1 MRRVWAQFDLFSM
14 AIGAALSACI
24 ATLIGMNNFH
34 LAEFALAALLAAF
47 ATSNSFIIM
56 EDQIIQFMLHLAT
69 AAQSYLHIVQLKG
82 NNSNGTYIHYL

>member
-1 MRRVWAQFDLFSM
+1 M

-24 ATLIGMNNFH
+24 ATLIGINNFH
-34 LAEFALAALLAAF
+34 RAEFVLAALLAAF

-69 AAQSYLHIVQLKG
+69 ALQSYIHIVQFKG
-82 NNSNGTYIHYL
+82 EFKCVSDMTTISNKN